1 MNNKKKAQAKL
12 ISVHIG
18 HTAFL
23 CLTAS
28 SLAGR
33 DRKGQEGTRGRQR
46 CLEQCHPLLLSP
58 PVPSCPCPAGTAL
71 CTHPSVA
78 LLPSGRV
85 GLSWIGLG

>member
-12 ISVHIG
+12 ISVHVG

-33 DRKGQEGTRGRQR
+33 DRKGQEGTGRDTR
-46 CLEQCHPLLLSP
+46 AAAE
-58 PVPSCPCPAGTAL
+58 VP
-71 CTHPSVA
+71 
-78 LLPSGRV
+78 
-85 GLSWIGLG
+85 